1 MNHKRGKPKNARAG
15 CLMCKRQKVNG
26 FGHKKNPIE
35 GLGKVGGGNLKQE
48 YFANIDIK
56 ENQNEN

>member
-1 MNHKRGKPKNARAG
+1 
-15 CLMCKRQKVNG
+15 MCKRQKVNG

-35 GLGKVGGGNLKQE
+35 GLSKVGGGNLKQE